1 MVTINRKYDFEV
13 CLYSPENQF
22 LGILRYDSE
31 LIDVLL
37 QVREERAEGYYLIDL
52 SNEKKIPIDKSGVI
66 KGHSFNN
73 RNDILLKE
81 LMGF

>member
-1 MVTINRKYDFEV
+1 MVKINKKPDFEV

-31 LIDVLL
+31 LLDVLL
-37 QVREERAEGYYLIDL
+37 QVRDQRAEGYYLIDL
-52 SNEKKIPIDKSGVI
+52 ANDKKIPIDKSGVI
-66 KGHSFNN
+66 RGHSFNN
-73 RNDILLKE
+73 RNDELMKE

>member
-1 MVTINRKYDFEV
+1 MVKINKKPDFEV

-31 LIDVLL
+31 LLDVLL
-37 QVREERAEGYYLIDL
+37 QVRDQRAEGYYLIDL
-52 SNEKKIPIDKSGVI
+52 ANEKKIPIDKSGVI
-66 KGHSFNN
+66 RGHSFSN
-73 RNDILLKE
+73 RNDDLMKE

>member
-1 MVTINRKYDFEV
+1 MIEINRIYDFEL

-31 LIDVLL
+31 LIDILL
-37 QVREERAEGYYLIDL
+37 QVRKERIEGYYLTDL
-52 SNEKKIPIDKSGVI
+52 INGKKIPIDKSGVI
-66 KGHSFNN
+66 KRYSFKN
-73 RNDILLKE
+73 RNDELMKE

>member
-1 MVTINRKYDFEV
+1 MVEINRAYDFEL

-22 LGILRYDSE
+22 LGVLRYDSE

-37 QVREERAEGYYLIDL
+37 QVRKERAEGYYLIDL
-52 SNEKKIPIDKSGVI
+52 TNEKKIPIDKSGVI
-66 KGHSFNN
+66 KGYSFDN
-73 RNDILLKE
+73 RNDNLMKE